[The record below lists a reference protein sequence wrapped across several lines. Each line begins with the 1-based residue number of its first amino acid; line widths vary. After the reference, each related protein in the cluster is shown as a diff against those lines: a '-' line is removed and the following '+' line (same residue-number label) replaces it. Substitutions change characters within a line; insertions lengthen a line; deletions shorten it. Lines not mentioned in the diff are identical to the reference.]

1 MRTLLVISGALA
13 LAACNEAQ
21 SFDTTC
27 NAANWQDLVGQPEAA
42 VHSVLGNVRIIH
54 AGDAVSTDINRNRLN
69 AEIGK
74 DGRVKRFAC
83 Y

>member
-1 MRTLLVISGALA
+1 MRKVVGVIGVLA
-13 LAACNEAQ
+13 VTGCSEAH
-21 SFDTTC
+21 SIETTC

-54 AGDAVSTDINRNRLN
+54 EGGVVSADYNRNRLN

-74 DGRVKRFAC
+74 DGHVTRFAC